1 MTREWR
7 RAGIVCIEIEAKSIL
22 NRVAGMPFA
31 WSINPYRGC
40 YHECTFCYARRTHEF
55 FKLDGVGEWGSQLYA
70 KVNAPAVLR
79 TELARPSWRY
89 EEVAIGTA
97 TDPYQPLEGTYRLTR
112 GILSEFV
119 RVPSPVHVTTRSPL
133 SIRDIDVMQALSAR
147 AEFSISLSL
156 PTLDA
161 DLARKIEPG
170 VAPPRKRLAALERL
184 AAAGIRAGIAVAP
197 ILPNLTDDP
206 DALRAVLCA
215 ARDCGASFV
224 WHNILNLGDVARESF
239 FALLAA
245 EFPDLSERYR
255 AWYRTRYAPRSLH
268 ERVEQAYS
276 SAARGIRFD
285 PPEAIAA
292 PPLRQLELFGSYFCE
307 RPASS
312 ARIIPKSPTTS
323 GPAIKSS
330 ESSGCE
336 SPNLCVT

>member
-7 RAGIVCIEIEAKSIL
+7 RAGIVCVEIEAKSVL

-40 YHECTFCYARRTHEF
+40 YHECKFCYARRTHGF
-55 FKLDGVGEWGSQLYA
+55 FERDGVGEWGSRLYA

-79 TELARPSWRY
+79 AELARPSWRY

-112 GILSEFV
+112 GILAEFV
-119 RVPSPVHVTTRSPL
+119 RVPTPVHVTTRSPL

-147 AEFSISLSL
+147 AEFSISLSI

-161 DLARKIEPG
+161 ELARKLEPG

-206 DALRAVLCA
+206 RALRALLSA
-215 ARDCGASFV
+215 ARDSGAAFS
-224 WHNILNLGDVARESF
+224 WSNILNLGEVARDSF
-239 FALLAA
+239 FALLDA
-245 EFPDLSERYR
+245 EFPELSERYR
-255 AWYRTRYAPRSLH
+255 AWYRTRYAPRSVHDRL
-268 ERVEQAYS
+268 EQAYNG
-276 SAARGIRFD
+276 AARGIRFD
-285 PPEAIAA
+285 PPESIAA
-292 PPLRQLELFGSYFCE
+292 PPRRQLELFG
-307 RPASS
+307 
-312 ARIIPKSPTTS
+312 
-323 GPAIKSS
+323 
-330 ESSGCE
+330 
-336 SPNLCVT
+336 